1 MPLYRVLEGHRHGA
15 LDQYGPGDVV
25 EMTEREAAPLLGYK
39 LALVEESPD
48 SAEEPETKPST
59 MDLPIE
65 DILALVRAGDLDV
78 GGILTA
84 ERAGKRRVTL
94 IRALEEMIDDEA
106 NP

>member
-25 EMTEREAAPLLGYK
+25 EMTEREAGQFLGYK
-39 LALVEESPD
+39 LELVEESR
-48 SAEEPETKPST
+48 EEPETKPST
-59 MDLPIE
+59 MDLPVD

-78 GGILTA
+78 GEILAA
-84 ERAGKRRVTL
+84 ERAGRNRVTL